1 MTIKI
6 FDYTD
11 STEDIFY
18 KIIYPVYAKEFL
30 YGSNYEN
37 FVFLVQANFKLNSN
51 QWQKILEHWE
61 LKESILNIKIYALL
75 MIVLSAAPTIPPP
88 SISLPSVEQII
99 PPEL

>member
-30 YGSNYEN
+30 YGSNYED
-37 FVFLVQANFKLNSN
+37 FAFLVQANFKLN
-51 QWQKILEHWE
+51 
-61 LKESILNIKIYALL
+61 
-75 MIVLSAAPTIPPP
+75 MTIVTGK
-88 SISLPSVEQII
+88 QIGRAHV
-99 PPEL
+99 

>member
-61 LKESILNIKIYALL
+61 LKESILNIKT
-75 MIVLSAAPTIPPP
+75 V
-88 SISLPSVEQII
+88 
-99 PPEL
+99 